1 MSEGTSMELSSSSR
15 SVPAMPGAIRS
26 SSRSRSI
33 SSGSPYGNRE
43 DGIVEI
49 GSGHTDVVDPSA
61 ATPDR
66 DAASQ
71 PSTHVQQLHLT
82 RDESQQ
88 NLFQTVNAQVNVGV
102 DPLAVADMLQ
112 HARQAVE
119 SANQQSQRADDAE
132 LRAHQIY
139 VEALSTIGG
148 LRDQVLQLSSVVEGL
163 QRDNQQ
169 LGQRLEQMQR
179 EASRHIQAREAE
191 ISRLRLAATR
201 AADAQGGNSAEVF
214 SIATPPVDAQTPV
227 ETVGD
232 AHEPFA
238 DGSHVGQI
246 LEAISKLSDRI
257 NAIEN
262 SGQNSAVPTQI
273 SNVQKRSVDPPT
285 HALGSSIPSI
295 VERDVIDSKA
305 LQHLKIEPIPDN
317 AAAFRSWKNALILS
331 CAKCD
336 ISGTDAI
343 TKWINVSFSGDLNH
357 LDETSDGFPRFDR
370 STRSLRVVPSIAVKV
385 NGYIERCTRDGKAP
399 RGRFILATIAKHFDL
414 DRARGSMLT
423 ASALLSLEP
432 AGLGVAQVQ
441 DFASKVTQ
449 TMSAA
454 PSDELPSDR
463 LLGEWLF
470 SKVRNFRKPE
480 RHIENIK
487 DSAKDST
494 MRGFDFLWGKLQDTL
509 SYEREDLN
517 AKDVQDHF
525 RKMSPGVKASGV
537 PAPKTPSPSP
547 PTPQGAGSPPSLPSG
562 LAAYAPPGG
571 KGGDDSPSKKKGKGK
586 GKKGTPLT
594 KEQKAQKPC
603 IFFQM
608 DSGCHHGE
616 KCEYAHVKTGTKPS
630 AKPAA
635 AKPKPKAMPAFA
647 VAMIASAMAG
657 VSQATNTVTVEW
669 GADTCAGRHLAS
681 SKALGSQGIPSSM
694 YNSCIGTSSDPI
706 AFATGGAPSM
716 GTILSICT

>member
-49 GSGHTDVVDPSA
+49 GSGHTDVVDPSV

-232 AHEPFA
+232 VHEPFA

-370 STRSLRVVPSIAVKV
+370 WLASELTSTRSLRVVPSIAVKV

-449 TMSAA
+449 TMSAV

-470 SKVRNFRKPE
+470 SKVRNFRKLE

-487 DSAKDST
+487 GSPKDST
-494 MRGFDFLWGKLQDTL
+494 MRGFDFLWSKLQDTL

-525 RKMSPGVKASGV
+525 RKMSPGVKASGW
-537 PAPKTPSPSP
+537 
-547 PTPQGAGSPPSLPSG
+547 GSG
-562 LAAYAPPGG
+562 
-571 KGGDDSPSKKKGKGK
+571 SKD
-586 GKKGTPLT
+586 P
-594 KEQKAQKPC
+594 
-603 IFFQM
+603 I
-608 DSGCHHGE
+608 
-616 KCEYAHVKTGTKPS
+616 
-630 AKPAA
+630 
-635 AKPKPKAMPAFA
+635 
-647 VAMIASAMAG
+647 
-657 VSQATNTVTVEW
+657 TVT
-669 GADTCAGRHLAS
+669 AH
-681 SKALGSQGIPSSM
+681 SKRRR
-694 YNSCIGTSSDPI
+694 I
-706 AFATGGAPSM
+706 ARWERRG
-716 GTILSICT
+716 